1 MITGRVASLI
11 VIDDPL
17 GPFALRP
24 QIEGQV
30 QAPNIEVGFT
40 VTIGIKTTIWLVV
53 AIDQDDAWL
62 RRVGRLTENRFEK
75 LSHLRPY
82 SYDEEDFQ

>member
-1 MITGRVASLI
+1 MITGRAANLI
-11 VIDDPL
+11 VIDDAL
-17 GPFALRP
+17 SPFALRE
-24 QIEGQV
+24 QIE
-30 QAPNIEVGFT
+30 APNIEAGFT

-53 AIDQDDAWL
+53 AIDQDDVWL
-62 RRVGRLTENRFEK
+62 RRVGRLAESRFEK